1 LDVSLVEVPAIRYA
15 TQSDRNLDHVQ
26 GRNLAKMVHRL
37 LGATFKG
44 LTMKQL
50 QFASSTVAG
59 AAAIA
64 GFALTL
70 GLMACA
76 QVSDGSLLIF
86 SSRVPAIA
94 LVNGQLLQGEV
105 QLMPDRTGSATLTNR
120 TKPLSTGSG
129 ADNAHITSCVGQLR
143 YTSSVAGAIDL
154 RCSGG
159 VAAELAFTMLSETR
173 GYAYSQTPGVSVSM
187 TYGLTPDEARAY
199 LKVPD
204 DKRLLVRPGSAYL
217 ELR

>member
-1 LDVSLVEVPAIRYA
+1 
-15 TQSDRNLDHVQ
+15 
-26 GRNLAKMVHRL
+26 MVHRL

-105 QLMPDRTGSATLTNR
+105 QLMPDRTGSATLTTR
-120 TKPLSTGSG
+120 TKPPSAAG
-129 ADNAHITSCVGQLR
+129 ADNARITSCVGQLR

-173 GYAYSQTPGVSVSM
+173 GYAYSQTSGVPVSM
-187 TYGLTPDEARAY
+187 TYGLAPDEARAY

-204 DKRLLVRPGSAYL
+204 DKRLLVRPGSADS

>member
-1 LDVSLVEVPAIRYA
+1 
-15 TQSDRNLDHVQ
+15 
-26 GRNLAKMVHRL
+26 MVHRL
-37 LGATFKG
+37 GVASLKG

-50 QFASSTVAG
+50 PFAKSCAAG
-59 AAAIA
+59 LASLAFLWGAT
-64 GFALTL
+64 G
-70 GLMACA
+70 CA

-105 QLMPDRTGSATLTNR
+105 QLMPDRTGSATLAAR
-120 TKPLSTGSG
+120 AKPLGASSG
-129 ADNAHITSCVGQLR
+129 ADSARITSCVGQLR

-154 RCSGG
+154 RCNTG
-159 VAAELAFTMLSETR
+159 VAVELVFTMLGSTR
-173 GYAYSQTPGVSVSM
+173 GYAYSQALGAPVSM

-199 LKVPD
+199 LQLPSGRALV
-204 DKRLLVRPGSAYL
+204 VRPGSSDL

>member
-1 LDVSLVEVPAIRYA
+1 
-15 TQSDRNLDHVQ
+15 
-26 GRNLAKMVHRL
+26 
-37 LGATFKG
+37 
-44 LTMKQL
+44 MKQR
-50 QFASSTVAG
+50 QFASSAVAG
-59 AAAIA
+59 VAAIA
-64 GFALTL
+64 GLAF
-70 GLMACA
+70 GLSGCA

-94 LVNGQLLQGEV
+94 LVHGQLLQGEV
-105 QLMPDRTGSATLTNR
+105 QLMPDRTGSATLTTR
-120 TKPLSTGSG
+120 TKPLSGAG
-129 ADNAHITSCVGQLR
+129 ADNARITSCVGQLR

-187 TYGLTPDEARAY
+187 TYGLAPDEARAY
-199 LKVPD
+199 LKLPD
-204 DKRLLVRPGSAYL
+204 DKRLLVHSGSADL